1 MPEQKIWYE
10 PHPVSPER
18 KAELRAQ
25 GYTII
30 DAQFKPAESDGVV
43 NTNAD
48 VGSSAKEAK
57 AGESSGESADAN
69 GDGKVTAAE
78 LKAALTKAGVKFD
91 ARWSKDKL
99 AALWAAFWRWGMTAD
114 EWNNLDPADVLSR
127 VVNAEAA

>member
-91 ARWSKDKL
+91 ARWNKDKL
-99 AALWAAFWRWGMTAD
+99 AALWAAFQRWGMTAD
-114 EWNNLDPADVLSR
+114 EWNNLAD
-127 VVNAEAA
+127 EDKAARMANVGAD